1 MAHLSVGLG
10 KRAAPEFQ
18 ARKIFLRPAA
28 TASLDHGVPPSP
40 LVGYADARPDA
51 RRSAFPADHAEPNL
65 DMSVSLGVH
74 VGQQNLAMNEMRALW
89 RKLDAAGVDWI
100 SAWDHFYEAPPK
112 GGTQPHF
119 EALATLGA
127 LAAETSHARIGCLV
141 FYVGYRNPALLA
153 KAATTLDHI
162 TGGRFELGIGAG
174 WHIWEASAYGYA
186 FPDIGTRLDMLE
198 EAAQI
203 IRRMLTEERTTFSG
217 KHFQV
222 DDASCLPR
230 PVQTRLPIW
239 IGGVG
244 EKRTLKIVADHA
256 DGWNAAYLDPAEFAR
271 VNAVLNHWCEQEGR
285 DPASLK
291 RAVNVTFNLGTD
303 EAAVARQRRLLAED
317 WGDAAARVAG
327 GALLTT
333 PSGAVDRILEYVA
346 AGADEVNI
354 ALRAPW
360 DGEALDA
367 YLESVMP
374 AVRKAAG

>member
-1 MAHLSVGLG
+1 M
-10 KRAAPEFQ
+10 
-18 ARKIFLRPAA
+18 
-28 TASLDHGVPPSP
+28 T
-40 LVGYADARPDA
+40 
-51 RRSAFPADHAEPNL
+51 
-65 DMSVSLGVH
+65 VSLGVH
-74 VGQQNLAMNEMRALW
+74 VGQQNLAMDELRALW
-89 RKLDAAGVDWI
+89 RKLDSAGVDWI

-112 GGTQPHF
+112 GGTEPHF

-127 LAAETSHARIGCLV
+127 LAAETRNARIGCLV

-162 TGGRFELGIGAG
+162 SGGRFELGIGAG
-174 WHIWEASAYGYA
+174 WHVWEASAYGYA

-198 EAAQI
+198 EAVQI

-222 DDASCLPR
+222 DHASCLPR
-230 PVQTRLPIW
+230 PVQERLPIW

-256 DGWNAAYLDPAEFAR
+256 DGWNAAYLSPDEFAR
-271 VNAVLNHWCEQEGR
+271 VNAVLNHWCEDEHR

-291 RAVNVTFNLGTD
+291 RAVNVTFNMGLD
-303 EAAVARQRRLLAED
+303 EADVARQRRLLKED
-317 WGDAAARVAG
+317 WGDAAERIMG

-333 PSGAVDRILEYVA
+333 PERAVERLMEYVE
-346 AGADEVNI
+346 AGADEINI

-360 DGEALDA
+360 REETLDA
-367 YLESVMP
+367 YLEQVLP
-374 AVRKAAG
+374 AVRRESGRT

>member
-1 MAHLSVGLG
+1 
-10 KRAAPEFQ
+10 
-18 ARKIFLRPAA
+18 
-28 TASLDHGVPPSP
+28 
-40 LVGYADARPDA
+40 
-51 RRSAFPADHAEPNL
+51 
-65 DMSVSLGVH
+65 MSISLGVH
-74 VGQQNLAMNEMRALW
+74 VGQQNMAMEAMRVLW
-89 RKLDAAGVDWI
+89 RKLDDSGVDWI

-127 LAAETSHARIGCLV
+127 LAAETRNARIGCLV

-162 TGGRFELGIGAG
+162 SNGRFELGIGAG
-174 WHIWEASAYGYA
+174 WHIWEASAYGYP

-203 IRRMLTEERTTFSG
+203 IRRMLTQDRTTFSG

-222 DDASCLPR
+222 DDASCLPK
-230 PVQTRLPIW
+230 PVQERLPIW

-256 DGWNAAYLDPAEFAR
+256 DGWNAAYLEPEEFAR
-271 VNAVLNHWCEQEGR
+271 VNEVLNHWCEDEGR

-291 RAVNVTFNLGTD
+291 RAANVMFNLGLD
-303 EAAVARQRRLLAED
+303 DKDLVRQRELLTED
-317 WGDAAARVAG
+317 WGEQTSRVIG
-327 GALLTT
+327 GSLLCT
-333 PSGAVDRILEYVA
+333 PDQAVQRILEYVE

-360 DGEALDA
+360 NEEALDA
-367 YLESVMP
+367 YLQTVMP
-374 AVRKAAG
+374 AVRKAVG

>member
-1 MAHLSVGLG
+1 M
-10 KRAAPEFQ
+10 
-18 ARKIFLRPAA
+18 
-28 TASLDHGVPPSP
+28 SL
-40 LVGYADARPDA
+40 
-51 RRSAFPADHAEPNL
+51 
-65 DMSVSLGVH
+65 SLGVH
-74 VGQQNLAMNEMRALW
+74 VGQQNMAMDDMRKLW
-89 RKLDAAGVDWI
+89 RKLDERGVDWI

-127 LAAETSHARIGCLV
+127 LAAETRRARIGCLV
-141 FYVGYRNPALLA
+141 FYVGYRNPTLLA

-162 TGGRFELGIGAG
+162 SGGRFEIGLGAG
-174 WHIWEASAYGYA
+174 WHIWEAAAYGYA

-198 EAAQI
+198 EATQI
-203 IRRMLTEERTTFSG
+203 VRRMLTQERTSFSG

-230 PVQTRLPIW
+230 PIQDRLPIW

-256 DGWNAAYLDPAEFAR
+256 DGWNAAYLAPEEFAR
-271 VNAVLNHWCEQEGR
+271 VNSVLNQWCEDEGR

-291 RAVNVTFNLGTD
+291 RAVNVTFNLGLT
-303 EAAVARQRRLLAED
+303 EADVTRQRQILAED
-317 WGDAAARVAG
+317 WGATVERISG
-327 GALLTT
+327 GALLCT
-333 PSGAVDRILEYVA
+333 PDRAVDRILEYVG

-360 DGEALDA
+360 DEEALDA
-367 YLESVMP
+367 YLEVVMP
-374 AVRKAAG
+374 AVRRAAANR

>member
-1 MAHLSVGLG
+1 
-10 KRAAPEFQ
+10 
-18 ARKIFLRPAA
+18 
-28 TASLDHGVPPSP
+28 
-40 LVGYADARPDA
+40 
-51 RRSAFPADHAEPNL
+51 
-65 DMSVSLGVH
+65 MSISLGVH
-74 VGQQNLAMNEMRALW
+74 VGQQNMAMDDMRALW
-89 RKLDAAGVDWI
+89 RKLDSNGVDWI

-112 GGTQPHF
+112 RGTEPHF

-127 LAAETSHARIGCLV
+127 LAAETQNARIGCLV

-162 TGGRFELGIGAG
+162 SGGRFELGIGAG
-174 WHIWEASAYGYA
+174 WHIWEANAYGYP

-217 KHFQV
+217 IHYQV

-230 PVQTRLPIW
+230 PVQDRLPIW

-256 DGWNAAYLDPAEFAR
+256 DGWNAAYLSPEEFAR
-271 VNAVLNHWCEQEGR
+271 VNEVLNHWCEDENR
-285 DPASLK
+285 NPKSLK
-291 RAVNVTFNLGTD
+291 RAANVLFNLGAD
-303 EAAVARQRRLLAED
+303 ELELARQRENLARD
-317 WGDAAARVAG
+317 WGAMAERTAE
-327 GALLTT
+327 GALLCT
-333 PSGAVDRILEYVA
+333 PDQAVDRIMEYVE

-360 DGEALDA
+360 NDEALDA
-367 YLESVMP
+367 YLTDVMP
-374 AVRKAAG
+374 KVRKATA